1 MGPGREWRK
10 VNARL
15 LMIGTTTA
23 GKVFQLFVV

>member
-15 LMIGTTTA
+15 LMIGVA
-23 GKVFQLFVV
+23 MSGEIFQLFVV